1 MSTAVVNVK
10 PYGKWARQLGRL
22 VRMDYPYHFF
32 TRRSIWL
39 YLLAFA
45 PIAISAI
52 YASVQL
58 YRGPFNTLGNE
69 VLSFAGTMQLL
80 YLRFLVFFGC
90 LAVGTFLVRGEVLSK
105 TLHYYYLAPIR
116 RELFYISRF
125 VVGWIATSTVFAI
138 SVTASYLLVMGHRG
152 SRFWNFFWQGQGF
165 ANLMD
170 YLLMTVLACAGYGAV
185 FLLASLYVRNPLIPG
200 AVVFAWEAASPVLPL
215 WVQKF
220 TVVYYLKSLSPV
232 DVPVT
237 GMLAL
242 LVSPL
247 EPVPRVVA
255 VLGLLAL
262 VTITLVA
269 GALRI
274 RRHDI
279 DYSD

>member
-1 MSTAVVNVK
+1 MSTAVVNAR
-10 PYGKWARQLGRL
+10 PYGKWARQLKQL

-45 PIAISAI
+45 PVAISAI

-69 VLSFAGTMQLL
+69 VFSFAGTMQLL

-105 TLHYYYLAPIR
+105 TLHYYYLASIR
-116 RELFYISRF
+116 REVFYLSRF
-125 VVGWIATSTVFAI
+125 FVGWIATSTVFSL
-138 SVTASYLLVMGHRG
+138 SVTATYILALGHRG
-152 SRFWNFFWQGQGF
+152 SQFWNFFWQGQGL
-165 ANLMD
+165 ANLLD
-170 YLLMTVLACAGYGAV
+170 YLLMTVLACAGYGAI
-185 FLLASLYVRNPLIPG
+185 FLLASLYVKNPLIPG
-200 AVVFAWEAASPVLPL
+200 AAVFAWESASPVLPL
-215 WVQKF
+215 WMQKF

-237 GMLAL
+237 GVLAL

-247 EPVPRVVA
+247 EPVPRWIS

-262 VTITLVA
+262 VLLALAA
-269 GALRI
+269 GAWRI
-274 RRHDI
+274 RRNEI